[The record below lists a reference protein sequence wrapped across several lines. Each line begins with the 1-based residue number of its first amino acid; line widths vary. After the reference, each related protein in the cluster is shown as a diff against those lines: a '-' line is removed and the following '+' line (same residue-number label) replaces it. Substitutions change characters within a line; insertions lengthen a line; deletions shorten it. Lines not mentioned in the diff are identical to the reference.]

1 MAVALARR
9 DPAPAASA
17 DAVVCERVTVRFT
30 TERGTVT
37 ALENIDLS
45 IPRGSFLTLLGPS
58 GCGKSTLLRVMADLI
73 DPTSGR
79 IAVLGDVP
87 ATARQ
92 NREIGFVFQ
101 DAALL
106 PWRSVMENVTLPL
119 EVGGGKALPGARAP
133 QELLALVGLTGWE
146 TAYPHEL
153 SGGMRQRVAIAR
165 ALVSGPRLLL
175 MDEPFGALDEI
186 TRDRLERGAAAGL
199 GIDRHDDR
207 VRHPFDLRGGLP
219 RPEGAAAGG
228 PAGPGARTGAGDLAD
243 AAAACHARDAGVR
256 GAGRSSPPRAGDL
269 LMANAEPVTMASGF
283 VEDAEAQAR
292 FAARQR
298 YLAWRGRLLPIAAV
312 IVFLLVWWQAVEIF
326 DIKPFIAP
334 SPVAVAEVL
343 YTRFD
348 MLMANLLPTAIEA
361 VSGFA
366 LGNLA
371 AISLATAFVY
381 RKTMEEALFPIAVM
395 VNTIPVVAKAPILV
409 LLLGNGMEPKIA
421 IAAII
426 CFFPTL
432 VNMTRGLRD
441 VRSEQLE
448 LMRVLSATPRE
459 VFLRIRVPN
468 ALPYLFSAL
477 KIAASTA
484 VIGAI
489 VGEWIGSTRG
499 IGALII
505 QSTYNFDSP
514 LLYAT
519 IVVGSTFSALFFG
532 VISLVERRV
541 LRWNVPHNA

>member
-1 MAVALARR
+1 
-9 DPAPAASA
+9 
-17 DAVVCERVTVRFT
+17 
-30 TERGTVT
+30 
-37 ALENIDLS
+37 
-45 IPRGSFLTLLGPS
+45 
-58 GCGKSTLLRVMADLI
+58 
-73 DPTSGR
+73 
-79 IAVLGDVP
+79 
-87 ATARQ
+87 
-92 NREIGFVFQ
+92 
-101 DAALL
+101 
-106 PWRSVMENVTLPL
+106 
-119 EVGGGKALPGARAP
+119 
-133 QELLALVGLTGWE
+133 
-146 TAYPHEL
+146 
-153 SGGMRQRVAIAR
+153 
-165 ALVSGPRLLL
+165 
-175 MDEPFGALDEI
+175 
-186 TRDRLERGAAAGL
+186 
-199 GIDRHDDR
+199 
-207 VRHPFDLRGGLP
+207 
-219 RPEGAAAGG
+219 
-228 PAGPGARTGAGDLAD
+228 
-243 AAAACHARDAGVR
+243 
-256 GAGRSSPPRAGDL
+256 
-269 LMANAEPVTMASGF
+269 MANHAEPVTMAGGF

-292 FAARQR
+292 FAARRR
-298 YLAWRGRLLPIAAV
+298 YLAWRGRLLPVGAV

-334 SPVAVAEVL
+334 SPWAVAQVL

-348 MLMANLLPTAIEA
+348 MLMTNLLPTAIES
-361 VSGFA
+361 VSGFL

-371 AISLATAFVY
+371 A
-381 RKTMEEALFPIAVM
+381 IAVM

-459 VFLRIRVPN
+459 VFMRIRVPN

-489 VGEWIGSTRG
+489 VGEWIGSTKG

-532 VISLVERRV
+532 VISLIERRV
-541 LRWNVPHNA
+541 LRWNVPHNT